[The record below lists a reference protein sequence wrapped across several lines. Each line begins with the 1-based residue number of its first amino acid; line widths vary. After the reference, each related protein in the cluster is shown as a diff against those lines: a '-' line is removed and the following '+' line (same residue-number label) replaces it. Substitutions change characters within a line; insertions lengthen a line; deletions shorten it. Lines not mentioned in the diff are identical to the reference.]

1 MAAAIALLVP
11 GIVDV
16 AGQGVATLDRLAVVE
31 RERDSWQRPADI
43 IAALDL
49 HNGSRVV
56 DLGSGAGYFAL
67 KLSGAVGPGGSVQAV
82 DILRLP
88 LAFLRIRAYQRGA
101 SNLHVIRCTPEDPMI
116 SGSVD
121 SVLIVNTYHELAN
134 PAAVLAHVRDALIP
148 GGRLVI
154 ADRAPDSANP
164 GHEIDAGIVQT
175 QLAAAGFHSV
185 SLDGH
190 FLDQPEEGP
199 WWLLVAEKSGRAP
212 KASL

>member
-1 MAAAIALLVP
+1 MAAAIFLFVL
-11 GIVDV
+11 GIFDV
-16 AGQGVATLDRLAVVE
+16 AGQGLTTLDRLTVVE

-43 IAALDL
+43 IAALEL

-67 KLSGAVGPGGSVQAV
+67 KLSAVVGPNGSVQAV

-88 LAFLRIRAYQRGA
+88 LSFLWVRAYQRSA
-101 SNLHVIRCTPEDPMI
+101 HNLQVIHGTPDDPMI
-116 SGSVD
+116 SGPVD
-121 SVLIVNTYHELAN
+121 AALIANTYHELVN
-134 PAAVLAHVRDALIP
+134 PAAVLSHLREALVP
-148 GGRLVI
+148 RGRLVI

-164 GHEIDAGIVQT
+164 GHEIAAGIVET
-175 QLAAAGFHSV
+175 QIVAAGFHPIR
-185 SLDGH
+185 LDDH

-199 WWLLVAEKSGRAP
+199 WWLLVAEKIGGFP